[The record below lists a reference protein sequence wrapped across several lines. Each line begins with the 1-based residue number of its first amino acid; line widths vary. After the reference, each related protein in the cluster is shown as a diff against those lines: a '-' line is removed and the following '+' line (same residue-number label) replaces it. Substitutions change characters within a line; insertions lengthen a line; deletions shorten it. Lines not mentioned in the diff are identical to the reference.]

1 MKVRGEYSQ
10 DDMEDGTD
18 LREISKG
25 LRHFLDVRSL
35 DRGGNLGFLFPA
47 EAVEDAAGM
56 TDLEADMAAG
66 DPGLAAEVDVRKDH
80 YMAKG
85 PDSTPVLVVAYLR
98 LEVEDSCV
106 T

>member
-1 MKVRGEYSQ
+1 MKVRGGYSQ
-10 DDMEDGTD
+10 DDMEDGRD

-25 LRHFLDVRSL
+25 LRHFLDVRNL
-35 DRGGNLGFLFPA
+35 DREHSLELLFLG
-47 EAVEDAAGM
+47 EVVEDADMA
-56 TDLEADMAAG
+56 DLEADMAAG
-66 DPGLAAEVDVRKDH
+66 GPGLAAEVDVRRDH

-85 PDSTPVLVVAYLR
+85 PDSTLGLVVAYLR

>member
-1 MKVRGEYSQ
+1 MKVRGGYSQ
-10 DDMEDGTD
+10 DDMEDGRG

-25 LRHFLDVRSL
+25 KRHFLDVRTL
-35 DRGGNLGFLFPA
+35 DRGHGLEFLFPG
-47 EAVEDAAGM
+47 EAVEDADM

-66 DPGLAAEVDVRKDH
+66 GPGLAAEVDVRRDH

-85 PDSTPVLVVAYLR
+85 PDSTLGLVVAYLR